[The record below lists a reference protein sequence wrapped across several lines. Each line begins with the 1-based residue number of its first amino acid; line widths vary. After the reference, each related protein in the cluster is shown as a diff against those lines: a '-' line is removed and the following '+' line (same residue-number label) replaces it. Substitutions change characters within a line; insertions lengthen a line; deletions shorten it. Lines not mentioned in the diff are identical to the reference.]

1 MNSVQ
6 GSNYKPQMNTNERVI
21 KPEEHEGHK
30 LIYVGAIHE
39 SPEKLSADYKDYCRL
54 KNWDQVMI
62 KLNI

>member
-1 MNSVQ
+1 
-6 GSNYKPQMNTNERVI
+6 MNTNERVI